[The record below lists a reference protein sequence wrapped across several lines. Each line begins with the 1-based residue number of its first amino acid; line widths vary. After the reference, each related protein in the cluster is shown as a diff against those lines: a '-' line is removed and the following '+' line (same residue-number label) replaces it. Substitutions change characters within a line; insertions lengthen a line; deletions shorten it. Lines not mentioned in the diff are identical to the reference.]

1 MITTITYYIHIY
13 ITLLCV
19 LNGQDEIRTHK
30 MFYIRRLA
38 IGYTSPVA
46 ACPCWLVYYLLDIKN
61 LLFIIIYSFILL

>member
-1 MITTITYYIHIY
+1 M
-13 ITLLCV
+13 

-46 ACPCWLVYYLLDIKN
+46 ACPCWLVYYLLK
-61 LLFIIIYSFILL
+61 FYSFIHLFINKTTISSEDIHKGYK